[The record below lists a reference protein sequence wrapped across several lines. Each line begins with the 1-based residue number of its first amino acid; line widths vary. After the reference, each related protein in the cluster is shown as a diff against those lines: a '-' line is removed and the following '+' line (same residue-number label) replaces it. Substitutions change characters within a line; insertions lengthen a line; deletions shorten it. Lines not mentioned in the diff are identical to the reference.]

1 MMKTSSPAANPFIVI
16 RATVETEV
24 PAPGILAIS
33 SAVSGDGKTAVAAGI
48 ARSLAGAGY
57 STLVLDA
64 GNVDAIEPSSAQE
77 ALTVQAVHE
86 RLNHA
91 VRATESGCDYL
102 SLRDLG
108 AGVTSSV
115 SIAALYQAVRERYA
129 YAVVDASVLNG
140 TGLALAR
147 GADGVVLAIREGRPI
162 VPADS
167 ESVELLNR
175 LKVRFL
181 GVVATTERHAGDYE
195 ITATLVE
202 RLKNVPAGTAA
213 LRQAAAGPAKEL
225 RGANAMFGWVRAAI
239 PVRSST
245 RE

>member
-1 MMKTSSPAANPFIVI
+1 MMKTSSPASNPFIVI
-16 RATVETEV
+16 RATVETEIA
-24 PAPGILAIS
+24 APGILAIS

-57 STLVLDA
+57 ATLVLDA
-64 GNVDAIEPSSAQE
+64 GSVDALESASPQE
-77 ALTVQAVHE
+77 ALTVEAVHE

-115 SIAALYQAVRERYA
+115 SIAALYKAVRGRYA

-181 GVVATTERHAGDYE
+181 GVVATTERHAGDYDV
-195 ITATLVE
+195 TATLIE
-202 RLKNVPAGTAA
+202 RLKNVPS
-213 LRQAAAGPAKEL
+213 QATL
-225 RGANAMFGWVRAAI
+225 RGAGTIPGKERRGANSIFGWGRETVPART
-239 PVRSST
+239 ST

>member
-1 MMKTSSPAANPFIVI
+1 MMQTSVPAPNPFIVI
-16 RATVETEV
+16 RATVETDIA
-24 PAPGILAIS
+24 APGILAIS
-33 SAVSGDGKTAVAAGI
+33 SAVTGDGKTAVAAGI
-48 ARSLAGAGY
+48 ARSLASAGY
-57 STLVLDA
+57 PTLVLDA
-64 GNVDAIEPSSAQE
+64 GNVVALEPASAPR
-77 ALTVQAVHE
+77 ALTVEAVHE

-102 SLRDLG
+102 SLLDLG

-129 YAVVDASVLNG
+129 YAVVDAGVLNG

-147 GADGVVLAIREGRPI
+147 GADGVVLAIREGRAI
-162 VPADS
+162 VPPDG

-181 GVVATTERHAGDYE
+181 GVVATTERHPGDYD
-195 ITATLVE
+195 IAATLVE
-202 RLKNVPAGTAA
+202 RLKNVPSQAGVLRETATVPIK
-213 LRQAAAGPAKEL
+213 QP
-225 RGANAMFGWVRAAI
+225 RGASALLGWVRAAV
-239 PVRSST
+239 PARTST